1 MSEENIYQ
9 RLSKASGMCEKLAKD
24 GECKIGGGGYKF
36 TSHDAYVAMVRPI
49 LIKCGIGMSFDTKTE
64 DGMIKVNANF
74 VNIDDVSQYV
84 QSTVAVPL
92 QRRDPQAVGAALSY
106 AKKYIL
112 ALNLMIETGDDA
124 DSTQEHTRNQQA
136 QTKAQKEHDDPMAK
150 GKQLV
155 TDLGLSDDDKN
166 RLWLESG
173 KDLAVY
179 VGELEEMAQR
189 VANDEAKELEGAG
202 Q

>member
-24 GECKIGGGGYKF
+24 NQGHNYKYV
-36 TSHDAYVAMVRPI
+36 SHDQYVAMVRPI
-49 LIKCGIGMSFDTKTE
+49 LTECGIHVVFGASTE
-64 DGMIKVNANF
+64 GGLV
-74 VNIDDVSQYV
+74 DVKSIWINVDHPEQTFESRT
-84 QSTVAVPL
+84 QVPL
-92 QRRDPQAVGAALSY
+92 QRKDPQAVGAALSY

-136 QTKAQKEHDDPMAK
+136 QTKAQKEQADLMAK